1 MIDILIIEDDE
12 VTNFISKTKLNS
24 LGFQNIS
31 VVTNGQLG
39 INYLK
44 ENDCPD
50 LILLDINMPI
60 LDGWEFLE
68 AKNNMGLCPDIPI
81 VITTSSGRPEDRSKA
96 SVFKEIITYLE
107 KPVDFDDLRSLLQKL
122 VEKKLEC

>member
-68 AKNNMGLCPDIPI
+68 AKN
-81 VITTSSGRPEDRSKA
+81 
-96 SVFKEIITYLE
+96 
-107 KPVDFDDLRSLLQKL
+107 
-122 VEKKLEC
+122 